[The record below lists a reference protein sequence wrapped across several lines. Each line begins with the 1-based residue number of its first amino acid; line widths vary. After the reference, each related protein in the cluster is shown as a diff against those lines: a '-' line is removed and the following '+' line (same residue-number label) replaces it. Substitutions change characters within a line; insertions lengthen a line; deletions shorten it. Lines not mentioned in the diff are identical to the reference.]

1 MRISYWSSYV
11 CSSDL
16 TLPVWRRPGSS
27 APATASEPV
36 AQASVGQ
43 EAPASEAKT
52 QRLLVG
58 VPTPGQALTEWTLP
72 ITPTLVASPALTT
85 RDFQDMPPARAPAH
99 SYGSTYNLRTTQ
111 TSQTIH
117 PNKIQP

>member
-1 MRISYWSSYV
+1 MLATVDGVAPDELEIGMEVEVGFRTIDE
-11 CSSDL
+11 DL

-58 VPTPGQALTEWTLP
+58 VPTPGQALPDWKLP
-72 ITPTLVASPALTT
+72 TPPTMYLPTHIDPPHFQARPEELRGGTALVVSG
-85 RDFQDMPPARAPAH
+85 
-99 SYGSTYNLRTTQ
+99 Y
-111 TSQTIH
+111 I
-117 PNKIQP
+117 